1 MLAGNDFVE
10 ALGNLGYP
18 DASLLKG
25 SEFDWLFD
33 CAPENLHFLRFFCRT
48 LKQSN
53 VLTTEEAHAFQQL
66 QSSGKPLLDEAALA
80 EVLKSTSD
88 ESKGSLG
95 PLSSSPSSVFAVEG
109 DVTVA
114 DLEAELKALCKEKEL
129 KQKRYNR
136 LQLLATS
143 RADVDLRLAAE
154 KEGAV
159 CKLKDTNGTI
169 GAENANTNTLL
180 QNLADEV
187 KSLSSYLPA
196 KRFKEEPLI
205 SKNPTNSKIRG
216 VVLSQLPLEP
226 YLHQEE
232 RNTKTL
238 TTFTQ
243 KHFFQG
249 ISNIIENSFSECFE
263 VLDLSSSEKGEEVK
277 NKNNGNNREEQLV
290 QSRRT
295 EMARLQW
302 AHIVAQ
308 HQLMQAAAEEK
319 SAKAGLDWLTEKD
332 SNIKVTLAGKK
343 TNILGFDL
351 LHAAIH
357 LCPFLTL
364 CLRSQNISN
373 SSALHVRE
381 VVSRNELQV
390 VEAEV
395 EALLHGPVHAA
406 LRQSARLLNVPIIR
420 GDLALQLARQEYY
433 TSKQDQ
439 ASC

>member
-18 DASLLKG
+18 GASLLKG

-53 VLTTEEAHAFQQL
+53 VLTVEEANAFQQL
-66 QSSGKPLLDEAALA
+66 QNSGKPLLDEAALA

-88 ESKGSLG
+88 DSKSCFLG
-95 PLSSSPSSVFAVEG
+95 PLSSSPSSLFAVEG

-114 DLEAELKALCKEKEL
+114 DLEAELRALSKEKEL

-154 KEGAV
+154 KESAT
-159 CKLKDTNGTI
+159 CKLKDANATI
-169 GAENANTNTLL
+169 AAQNADTNTLL
-180 QNLADEV
+180 QNLSDEIRN
-187 KSLSSYLPA
+187 LSSYLPDPS
-196 KRFKEEPLI
+196 KNFKGEPLI
-205 SKNPTNSKIRG
+205 LENPSISKIRG
-216 VVLSQLPLEP
+216 VVLSQLPLGP

-232 RNTKTL
+232 LNTKML

-243 KHFFQG
+243 RHFFQG
-249 ISNIIENSFSECFE
+249 ISDIIDNSFSGCFE
-263 VLDLSSSEKGEEVK
+263 VLDLNSSENGEEEL
-277 NKNNGNNREEQLV
+277 NGNKGKNREEQLL

-319 SAKAGLDWLTEKD
+319 SAKAGLDWLSEKD
-332 SNIKVTLAGKK
+332 SNTKVKLAVK
-343 TNILGFDL
+343 TNWDL
-351 LHAAIH
+351 ISCMPLIISAH
-357 LCPFLTL
+357 LLTL
-364 CLRSQNISN
+364 CCFHRTFTPP
-373 SSALHVRE
+373 
-381 VVSRNELQV
+381 
-390 VEAEV
+390 
-395 EALLHGPVHAA
+395 LLCMSER
-406 LRQSARLLNVPIIR
+406 LYLEMSCRWWRQRFKPCFM
-420 GDLALQLARQEYY
+420 
-433 TSKQDQ
+433 DQ
-439 ASC
+439 CMQP

>member
-10 ALGNLGYP
+10 ALGNLGFP
-18 DASLLKG
+18 GASLLKG

-33 CAPENLHFLRFFCRT
+33 CAPENLHFLRFVCRS
-48 LKQSN
+48 LKQCN
-53 VLTTEEAHAFQQL
+53 VLTTEEAHAFRQL

-88 ESKGSLG
+88 ESKGSYLG

-109 DVTVA
+109 DITVA

-143 RADVDLRLAAE
+143 RADVDLRLCAE

-159 CKLKDTNGTI
+159 CKLKDTNATI
-169 GAENANTNTLL
+169 GAENADTNTLL

-187 KSLSSYLPA
+187 KNLSSYLQVPS
-196 KRFKEEPLI
+196 KNFKGEPLI
-205 SKNPTNSKIRG
+205 LKNPSISKTQG
-216 VVLSQLPLEP
+216 VALSQLPLEP
-226 YLHQEE
+226 YLRQEE
-232 RNTKTL
+232 LNTKTL

-243 KHFFQG
+243 KHFFQD

-263 VLDLSSSEKGEEVK
+263 VLDLNPTENGEGESNGNKRK
-277 NKNNGNNREEQLV
+277 NKEERLV

-308 HQLMQAAAEEK
+308 HQLMQVAAEEK
-319 SAKAGLDWLTEKD
+319 SAKAGLDWLSEKD
-332 SNIKVTLAGKK
+332 SSTKVRLSVKQYIWFCSPARWFSP
-343 TNILGFDL
+343 L
-351 LHAAIH
+351 
-357 LCPFLTL
+357 
-364 CLRSQNISN
+364 
-373 SSALHVRE
+373 SALF
-381 VVSRNELQV
+381 
-390 VEAEV
+390 
-395 EALLHGPVHAA
+395 
-406 LRQSARLLNVPIIR
+406 
-420 GDLALQLARQEYY
+420 
-433 TSKQDQ
+433 
-439 ASC
+439 